1 MSEENTFQM
10 DPEQMR
16 NPELCR
22 EIGKRLYFD
31 KQASLE
37 DRNYGLALLDRA
49 VALKD
54 DEARYI
60 IGFLLVSG
68 AIQCKTSDSIE
79 YGLSLLCISADH
91 GFMPARN
98 LLNRYTDE
106 RYQRDILS
114 RQEPSDSYIGP
125 LKDFDG
131 KIIKINRTG
140 ALTPIDAV
148 LDHINGENILTLS
161 ANIVF
166 SCNEEEMADADKFY
180 NAVFE
185 GMMEWQGEYRV
196 FGNQTVKVKV
206 NLTSDDRLFDN
217 VLVIPMT
224 GDIQKIVGD
233 LTSKFGTKKTK
244 GKVDNILEQKRSFAG
259 FGIRKWSVR
268 SRKVICILS
277 ESDRFDDYEEIKHV
291 AKHEFGHALGLG
303 DLYYSPVDE
312 LHGVKKGVYCDLDSY
327 YVGDNTYNLVMCD
340 HHGPVSNNDIEMVIL
355 AFSENC
361 MQNYQPSKV
370 KGKISTALGRG
381 N

>member
-148 LDHINGENILTLS
+148 LDHINGCLLYTSLS
-161 ANIVF
+161 P
-166 SCNEEEMADADKFY
+166 
-180 NAVFE
+180 
-185 GMMEWQGEYRV
+185 R
-196 FGNQTVKVKV
+196 
-206 NLTSDDRLFDN
+206 DR
-217 VLVIPMT
+217 
-224 GDIQKIVGD
+224 G
-233 LTSKFGTKKTK
+233 
-244 GKVDNILEQKRSFAG
+244 
-259 FGIRKWSVR
+259 
-268 SRKVICILS
+268 
-277 ESDRFDDYEEIKHV
+277 
-291 AKHEFGHALGLG
+291 
-303 DLYYSPVDE
+303 
-312 LHGVKKGVYCDLDSY
+312 
-327 YVGDNTYNLVMCD
+327 
-340 HHGPVSNNDIEMVIL
+340 
-355 AFSENC
+355 
-361 MQNYQPSKV
+361 
-370 KGKISTALGRG
+370 
-381 N
+381 